1 MQKCRVCAYY
11 LFMRSDTG
19 TFLFRQLDV
28 RAIFGAKW
36 KSEIICVPAAKNTL
50 RYGQIRKE
58 MYNSKDAVFEATRK
72 EMITDEVAE
81 GENAMTQCQK
91 CDHAGGRG

>member
-1 MQKCRVCAYY
+1 MLAV
-11 LFMRSDTG
+11 
-19 TFLFRQLDV
+19 
-28 RAIFGAKW
+28 
-36 KSEIICVPAAKNTL
+36 KNTL

>member
-1 MQKCRVCAYY
+1 MQSLCLL

-19 TFLFRQLDV
+19 TFLFRQLGV

-36 KSEIICVPAAKNTL
+36 KSGIICVLAAKNTL

-58 MYNSKDAVFEATRK
+58 MYNSTDAVFEATRK
-72 EMITDEVAE
+72 EMITDEIPLRV
-81 GENAMTQCQK
+81 ENSSTEK
-91 CDHAGGRG
+91 G